1 MILFIWF
8 HPCLEVSDHLK
19 PLILHWGKC
28 KINVFRYPN
37 ILSTLVY
44 CIIYIVG
51 VPIGVFQSMFQ
62 VVALET
68 FKLPADQNGLLMSY
82 IGILTMVRQHKNAI

>member
-1 MILFIWF
+1 MVENIVLFF
-8 HPCLEVSDHLK
+8 P
-19 PLILHWGKC
+19 
-28 KINVFRYPN
+28 
-37 ILSTLVY
+37 
-44 CIIYIVG
+44 G

-82 IGILTMVRQHKNAI
+82 IGILTMVRQCKNATKVT